1 MACLGRV
8 LPFGLRD
15 VIPPSFFFTFLP
27 KYFNVY
33 VIKRHIFCT
42 GYLIYMVWLHAV
54 SVELR

>member
-1 MACLGRV
+1 MSETRV
-8 LPFGLRD
+8 TFRPERLDTSQF
-15 VIPPSFFFTFLP
+15 FFFTFLP